1 MKKIVLSALAVVA
14 FAATAFGQAKK
25 PTIMVVPSDNWCSQN
40 AYMTSYDNMGS
51 EVRIPDY
58 TLAIQ
63 NDPDLINVISKLNI
77 LMADRGFPLKD
88 LETETKSLARNRA
101 EVSMLTSRSTGAEVT
116 VSPIQQLRDQARA
129 DIIMQITWRINQT
142 GPKRSITYNLQ
153 GLDSYTNKQV
163 AGAQGTGAQSFSVE
177 IPVLLEEAV
186 MSHMDNFCDQLQN
199 HFDDLL
205 TNGREI
211 SISLRMFDSS
221 DVDFETEFG
230 GEELLDVIDNWM
242 AANTVEGRYNLS
254 DSSYDYMDFE
264 QVRIPVYNERGQAMD
279 ANRFSRELRSF
290 LTGEPYNIPCRVE
303 NQGLGQ
309 SLILIGAK

>member
-1 MKKIVLSALAVVA
+1 MKKTILSLLAGFFALS
-14 FAATAFGQAKK
+14 AFGQAKK
-25 PTIMVVPSDNWCSQN
+25 PTIMVVPSDNWSSQN
-40 AYMTSYDNMGS
+40 GYMMDFDNMGTS
-51 EVRIPDY
+51 VRIPDY
-58 TLAIQ
+58 TAAIQ
-63 NDPDLINVISKLNI
+63 NDPDLINVISKINI
-77 LMADRGFPLKD
+77 MMADRGFPLKD
-88 LETETKSLARNRA
+88 LETETKNLARNRA
-101 EVSMLTSRSTGAEVT
+101 EMSMMTSRSTGADVS

-129 DIIMQITWRINQT
+129 DIIMQITWRVNQV

-153 GLDSYTNKQV
+153 GLDAYTSKQV
-163 AGAQGTGAQSFSVE
+163 AGAQGTGAQSFAVE

-186 MSHMDNFCDQLQN
+186 MANMDNFCDQLQK

-211 SISLRMFDSS
+211 SIMLRMFDSS

-230 GEELLDVIDNWM
+230 GEELLDIIDNWM
-242 AANTVEGRYNLS
+242 AASTVEGRYNLS

-264 QVRIPVYNERGQAMD
+264 QVRIPVYDDRGRAMD

-290 LTGEPYNIPCRVE
+290 LSGAPYNIECRVE

-309 SLILIGAK
+309 STIILGAK

>member
-1 MKKIVLSALAVVA
+1 MKKTTLFALALLVA
-14 FAATAFGQAKK
+14 ASAFGQAKK
-25 PTIMVVPSDNWCSQN
+25 PTLMVVPSDNWCSQN
-40 AYMTSYDNMGS
+40 GYMMEFDNMGS
-51 EVRIPDY
+51 TTRIPDY

-63 NDPDLINVISKLNI
+63 DDPDLINVVSKINI

-88 LETETKSLARNRA
+88 LDAETKNLARSRA
-101 EVSMLTSRSTGAEVT
+101 EASMMTSRSTGGEVS

-129 DIIMQITWRINQT
+129 DIIMQITWKVNVT

-163 AGAQGTGAQSFSVE
+163 AGAQGTGAQSFSAEV
-177 IPVLLEEAV
+177 PVLLEEAV
-186 MSHMDNFCDQLQN
+186 MAHMDNFSDQLQR

-211 SISLRMFDSS
+211 SISLRMFDTS
-221 DVDFETEFG
+221 DVDFETSYG
-230 GEELLDVIDNWM
+230 DEELLDIIDNWM
-242 AANTVEGRYNLS
+242 EANTVEGRYSLS

-279 ANRFSRELRSF
+279 ANRFARELRSF
-290 LTGEPYNIPCRVE
+290 LSRAPYNIPCRVE

-309 SLILIGAK
+309 AMIILGEK